1 MTRQRNLY
9 FALWQWLKAGI
20 LMMAGTG
27 VMVYGL
33 RLFYYSRFQGFGTV
47 VVLMA
52 LENVALGLYFSVRK
66 QRKAEP
72 DIESAGQ
79 VRQML
84 AQERYDLNVDIET
97 VRQRLLRPAM
107 YKLERSFQGEEQG
120 VLDFLKAHID
130 LSDILYVETQVER
143 SSTSFDLRDD
153 YLMLRLFIGMRKLN
167 DCRRLNVHFLKLH
180 QMLLPGGFCRVCP
193 YHQTHFDWIFARFP
207 RPMAQAVYALDFLW
221 HRVTPK
227 LPWIRKVYF
236 AVTKGNNRA
245 ISRAEVLGRLCF
257 CGFDIVATQVI
268 DKRFYFI
275 ARKVKTPSLD
285 TSPTYGPLVALKRSG
300 LGGRV
305 VHTYKFRTMHPYSE
319 YLQQYMYDRHGL
331 QKGGKI
337 ENDFRMTTWG
347 KVMRKLW
354 LDELPMLYNWVKGD
368 FGLVGVR
375 PLSFQYLSLYDKDL
389 QELRKK
395 VRPGL
400 VPPFYADLPETF
412 EEICESERRYIRAF
426 LAHPVRT
433 QIRYFIK
440 SFINIAFK
448 GARSK

>member
-1 MTRQRNLY
+1 MAFFAVNYLKRGHFDLLPVYDRLMVMQVVLGAGAAVATRKFYVTRQRNLY

-180 QMLLPGGFCRVCP
+180 QMLLPGGFLSGMPIPSKPILTGFLRGFPGPWPRPCMP
-193 YHQTHFDWIFARFP
+193 WIF
-207 RPMAQAVYALDFLW
+207 
-221 HRVTPK
+221 
-227 LPWIRKVYF
+227 
-236 AVTKGNNRA
+236 
-245 ISRAEVLGRLCF
+245 
-257 CGFDIVATQVI
+257 CGT
-268 DKRFYFI
+268 
-275 ARKVKTPSLD
+275 
-285 TSPTYGPLVALKRSG
+285 G
-300 LGGRV
+300 
-305 VHTYKFRTMHPYSE
+305 
-319 YLQQYMYDRHGL
+319 
-331 QKGGKI
+331 
-337 ENDFRMTTWG
+337 
-347 KVMRKLW
+347 
-354 LDELPMLYNWVKGD
+354 
-368 FGLVGVR
+368 
-375 PLSFQYLSLYDKDL
+375 
-389 QELRKK
+389 
-395 VRPGL
+395 
-400 VPPFYADLPETF
+400 
-412 EEICESERRYIRAF
+412 
-426 LAHPVRT
+426 
-433 QIRYFIK
+433 
-440 SFINIAFK
+440 
-448 GARSK
+448 